1 MKNRIILSVVLAA
14 LFFCSACS
22 GPKTEVLV
30 IGGSASGVA
39 AGIQSARLGAKTI
52 ILEEHLWLG
61 GMLTSAGVS
70 AVDGNYRMPA
80 GIFGEFRDSLVA
92 HYGSLGALATGW
104 VSNVLFEPSVGARI
118 YKNMAARE
126 PNLTVQYETKF
137 ISAEKTATG
146 WKVVADHNGK
156 QEVFEADI
164 LIDATE
170 LGDVAKACGVKYDI
184 GIEDRNISGE
194 AWAGDK
200 NCDIIQD
207 LTYAMI
213 LKDYGPEADMTIER
227 PENYDPSLF
236 YCSCKSQNC
245 TDSVLKPWDF
255 DMVMRYGKL
264 PNNKYMINWPMQGND
279 YYTNIIE
286 MDEKGRE
293 AELKKAKHRSLC
305 YLYYMQHELGSKN
318 LGLADDEYPTEDL
331 LPFIPYHRE
340 SRRIQGVVRFNVNQ
354 ILRPYDYT
362 LYRTGIAVGDY
373 PVDHHHQAYP
383 NQEELKSLTFGPVPS
398 YNVPMGVL
406 LPKEVT
412 DLIVAEKSVSVSNIV
427 NGCTRLQPVVTQL
440 GQAAGILAALAVKE
454 NRELREVTVREVQK
468 VLLENGGY
476 LMPYIDLPKDHP
488 HFKALQR
495 IGVCG
500 ILKGEG
506 RSINW
511 ANETWFRKD
520 EPVGVSELSQGLAD
534 LYPTFK
540 MEASGEYLSVEET
553 ENLLVALGVFLEKE
567 GITAEHI
574 RKAWGDLGLRDY
586 KPNRP
591 VSREEFAVLFDHFL
605 TPFDMIRVDINGMP
619 V

>member
-1 MKNRIILSVVLAA
+1 
-14 LFFCSACS
+14 
-22 GPKTEVLV
+22 
-30 IGGSASGVA
+30 
-39 AGIQSARLGAKTI
+39 
-52 ILEEHLWLG
+52 
-61 GMLTSAGVS
+61 
-70 AVDGNYRMPA
+70 
-80 GIFGEFRDSLVA
+80 
-92 HYGSLGALATGW
+92 
-104 VSNVLFEPSVGARI
+104 
-118 YKNMAARE
+118 MAARE

>member
-1 MKNRIILSVVLAA
+1 MKNRIILSVVFAA

-362 LYRTGIAVGDY
+362 LYRTG
-373 PVDHHHQAYP
+373 
-383 NQEELKSLTFGPVPS
+383 LPS
-398 YNVPMGVL
+398 A
-406 LPKEVT
+406 
-412 DLIVAEKSVSVSNIV
+412 I
-427 NGCTRLQPVVTQL
+427 TRWTTT
-440 GQAAGILAALAVKE
+440 I
-454 NRELREVTVREVQK
+454 R
-468 VLLENGGY
+468 
-476 LMPYIDLPKDHP
+476 
-488 HFKALQR
+488 R
-495 IGVCG
+495 I
-500 ILKGEG
+500 
-506 RSINW
+506 R
-511 ANETWFRKD
+511 
-520 EPVGVSELSQGLAD
+520 
-534 LYPTFK
+534 
-540 MEASGEYLSVEET
+540 
-553 ENLLVALGVFLEKE
+553 
-567 GITAEHI
+567 I
-574 RKAWGDLGLRDY
+574 RK
-586 KPNRP
+586 
-591 VSREEFAVLFDHFL
+591 S
-605 TPFDMIRVDINGMP
+605 
-619 V
+619 

>member
-1 MKNRIILSVVLAA
+1 
-14 LFFCSACS
+14 
-22 GPKTEVLV
+22 
-30 IGGSASGVA
+30 
-39 AGIQSARLGAKTI
+39 
-52 ILEEHLWLG
+52 
-61 GMLTSAGVS
+61 
-70 AVDGNYRMPA
+70 
-80 GIFGEFRDSLVA
+80 
-92 HYGSLGALATGW
+92 
-104 VSNVLFEPSVGARI
+104 
-118 YKNMAARE
+118 
-126 PNLTVQYETKF
+126 
-137 ISAEKTATG
+137 
-146 WKVVADHNGK
+146 
-156 QEVFEADI
+156 
-164 LIDATE
+164 
-170 LGDVAKACGVKYDI
+170 
-184 GIEDRNISGE
+184 
-194 AWAGDK
+194 
-200 NCDIIQD
+200 
-207 LTYAMI
+207 
-213 LKDYGPEADMTIER
+213 
-227 PENYDPSLF
+227 
-236 YCSCKSQNC
+236 
-245 TDSVLKPWDF
+245 
-255 DMVMRYGKL
+255 
-264 PNNKYMINWPMQGND
+264 MINWPMQGND

-574 RKAWGDLGLRDY
+574 RKAWGNLGLRDY

>member
-1 MKNRIILSVVLAA
+1 
-14 LFFCSACS
+14 
-22 GPKTEVLV
+22 
-30 IGGSASGVA
+30 
-39 AGIQSARLGAKTI
+39 
-52 ILEEHLWLG
+52 
-61 GMLTSAGVS
+61 
-70 AVDGNYRMPA
+70 
-80 GIFGEFRDSLVA
+80 
-92 HYGSLGALATGW
+92 
-104 VSNVLFEPSVGARI
+104 
-118 YKNMAARE
+118 
-126 PNLTVQYETKF
+126 
-137 ISAEKTATG
+137 
-146 WKVVADHNGK
+146 
-156 QEVFEADI
+156 
-164 LIDATE
+164 
-170 LGDVAKACGVKYDI
+170 
-184 GIEDRNISGE
+184 
-194 AWAGDK
+194 
-200 NCDIIQD
+200 
-207 LTYAMI
+207 
-213 LKDYGPEADMTIER
+213 
-227 PENYDPSLF
+227 
-236 YCSCKSQNC
+236 
-245 TDSVLKPWDF
+245 
-255 DMVMRYGKL
+255 
-264 PNNKYMINWPMQGND
+264 
-279 YYTNIIE
+279 
-286 MDEKGRE
+286 
-293 AELKKAKHRSLC
+293 
-305 YLYYMQHELGSKN
+305 
-318 LGLADDEYPTEDL
+318 
-331 LPFIPYHRE
+331 
-340 SRRIQGVVRFNVNQ
+340 
-354 ILRPYDYT
+354 
-362 LYRTGIAVGDY
+362 
-373 PVDHHHQAYP
+373 
-383 NQEELKSLTFGPVPS
+383 
-398 YNVPMGVL
+398 MGVL